1 MKSVYMDHASATPVR
16 EQVIEAMLPY
26 FDQHFGNP
34 STVYDMGLK
43 IKQVIEEQRARVA
56 KLIGAKPQEIIF
68 TSSGAE
74 ANNLAIKGV
83 ALARQKKGEHIII
96 SAIEHH
102 SVLNSA
108 RFFERMDFE
117 VTFLPVDEYGL
128 VDPERLSRAIRS
140 DTILVSIMHA
150 NNEIGTIQP
159 ISELSAICREKGV
172 LFHTDAV
179 ASVGNIPVD
188 VNELNVDLLSL
199 SGVSIGAPK
208 GIGALYFRDNVRLMP
223 LIHGGIQES
232 GRRGGTENVPY
243 IVGLG
248 KASVLAVEE
257 LFDKMNHLEKL
268 RSFIISGVRERIE
281 HVKLTGHPDK
291 RLPSNASFCIEAIE
305 GEALIYML
313 NQYGIYSNTGSA
325 CASKALKTSPVLV
338 AIGTP
343 PDLAQGSI
351 VFTMD
356 SSNKIEEIDCP
367 NCGARMETLT
377 DEKQTHISYEK
388 CPECENVFFDA
399 GEFTDWKHETLMD
412 VFRGILARI
421 RD

>member
-1 MKSVYMDHASATPVR
+1 MKRVYLDHASATPVR
-16 EQVIEAMLPY
+16 EEVIEAMLPY
-26 FDQHFGNP
+26 FDRHFGNP
-34 STVYDMGLK
+34 STVYDMGSQ
-43 IKQVIEEQRARVA
+43 IKQVMEEQRAKVA
-56 KLIGAKPQEIIF
+56 KLIGAKQQEIIF

-74 ANNLAIKGV
+74 ANNLSIKGV
-83 ALARQKKGEHIII
+83 ALARQKKGKHIII

-117 VTFLPVDEYGL
+117 VTFLPVDECGL

-159 ISELSAICREKGV
+159 ISKLSAICRDKGV

-179 ASVGNIPVD
+179 ASVGKISVD
-188 VNELNVDLLSL
+188 VNALNVDLLSL

-208 GIGALYFRDNVRLMP
+208 GIGVLYFRNNLRLMP
-223 LIHGGIQES
+223 LIHGGIQEN
-232 GRRGGTENVPY
+232 GRRGGTENVPG

-248 KASVLAVEE
+248 KASE
-257 LFDKMNHLEKL
+257 LTLSELTDKIDYLQEL
-268 RSFIISGVRERIE
+268 RNLLVAGIQERIE
-281 HVKLTGHPDK
+281 SVKLTGHPDR
-291 RLPSNASFCIEAIE
+291 RLPGHASFCIEAIE

-313 NQYGIYSNTGSA
+313 NQEGICANTGSA

-356 SSNKIEEIDCP
+356 SSNKIEEIDYV
-367 NCGARMETLT
+367 MEKLCLAV
-377 DEKQTHISYEK
+377 EKLRSLSPIWRRKEGK
-388 CPECENVFFDA
+388 
-399 GEFTDWKHETLMD
+399 
-412 VFRGILARI
+412 
-421 RD
+421 